1 MALTTDAQIKER
13 ITGSLSELLGN
24 PYAEDVLAEL
34 ADAEVPA
41 YNNEV
46 IQDWVQLPMD
56 QSDQWKELGYDTQRN
71 EGGILRLMA
80 VDLAIYYSRKF
91 AELWEEVKAENAN

>member
-1 MALTTDAQIKER
+1 MALTTDAEIKGR
-13 ITGSLSELLGN
+13 ITRSLSELLGN
-24 PYAEDVLAEL
+24 PYAEDVIAEL
-34 ADAEVPA
+34 ADAEVPV

-71 EGGILRLMA
+71 EGGILQLMT

-91 AELWEEVKAENAN
+91 SEIWEEVKVENAN